1 MEPTLGCDKQFG
13 LNKICR
19 LKNVLYGMKQSPG
32 TWFGRF
38 TKTSL
43 RIGYRQGKGNH
54 TLFTKH
60 SKESK
65 LAALL
70 VYVDNIIVTGDKVI
84 EGERL
89 KKQLTQ
95 EFEIKDL
102 GKLMYF
108 LAIEV
113 AYSNRGISVYQRKY
127 VLDLLKETW
136 KLGSK
141 VSSNYKLAGK
151 EG

>member
-1 MEPTLGCDKQFG
+1 
-13 LNKICR
+13 
-19 LKNVLYGMKQSPG
+19 MKQSPG

-102 GKLMYF
+102 GKLKYF
-108 LAIEV
+108 LELILPIPNKRV
-113 AYSNRGISVYQRKY
+113 CIPN
-127 VLDLLKETW
+127 
-136 KLGSK
+136 K
-141 VSSNYKLAGK
+141 V
-151 EG
+151 